1 MRVAFRSPI
10 GVLRRRRQEELL
22 LRSALLQGESA
33 RRAWRELRPSLD
45 LDRLPAAL
53 ASLLPLVYRN
63 AAVLDRDDPETPRLK
78 GLYRRTWYANEAL
91 FHRLASVLRLFAQA
105 GIDTLV
111 LRDAP
116 LVVRYY
122 KDSGLRPVAAVEL
135 LVHTEQ
141 ATAAVALLED
151 ARFSRRGHGTEFTDG
166 RRSEPDVRWRVVSDF
181 LPEASSSTEDC
192 WESAVAITIGG
203 APARALNAADQFL
216 QLCVEG
222 PGFGS
227 TARWVADC
235 MMILRAA
242 GPKLDWGRLVDQGE
256 KRRAILPVAATLA
269 LLADSLEAPVPRDI
283 VTYQMRM
290 RPERREV
297 LAFWL
302 SRLRG
307 RLPRDLAQYTRLSAQ
322 WSLPHAVLR
331 LPRFLQDRWELDHA
345 WQIPVALGR
354 KGLTRIWR
362 RMAAA
367 RPADRRPG
375 GRAL

>member
-22 LRSALLQGESA
+22 LRSALLRGESA
-33 RRAWRELRPSLD
+33 RRAWQELRPSLD

-135 LVHTEQ
+135 LVHTGQ

-151 ARFSRRGHGTEFTDG
+151 ARSSRRGHGTEFTDG
-166 RRSEPDVRWRVVSDF
+166 RRSEPDVRW
-181 LPEASSSTEDC
+181 
-192 WESAVAITIGG
+192 GG
-203 APARALNAADQFL
+203 AT
-216 QLCVEG
+216 
-222 PGFGS
+222 GF
-227 TARWVADC
+227 
-235 MMILRAA
+235 
-242 GPKLDWGRLVDQGE
+242 
-256 KRRAILPVAATLA
+256 
-269 LLADSLEAPVPRDI
+269 
-283 VTYQMRM
+283 
-290 RPERREV
+290 
-297 LAFWL
+297 
-302 SRLRG
+302 
-307 RLPRDLAQYTRLSAQ
+307 
-322 WSLPHAVLR
+322 
-331 LPRFLQDRWELDHA
+331 
-345 WQIPVALGR
+345 
-354 KGLTRIWR
+354 
-362 RMAAA
+362 
-367 RPADRRPG
+367 
-375 GRAL
+375 